1 MTTSSR
7 HISLRN
13 ISFLACLA
21 TVWSFSGSVRAS
33 GQAPQEAAAVV
44 ATPPVPATPAGI
56 KPVAPTA
63 DAVAP
68 VAAADAAQQP
78 AVAAAPSL
86 TISAPSAA
94 PGFKFKEGAKYSV
107 SGIVDGY
114 FNYDGDSPSNG
125 NTQLRNFDLR
135 ANAVSLTEAK
145 VVLAYDPAPFG
156 IRADIGLGS
165 ALETMHPAN
174 PSGTGLK
181 YVEQMFVTVK
191 PAKWKGF
198 QADFGQFVT
207 SAGAEVIES
216 ADNWNYSRSFLFSYA
231 IPYYHFGLRAS
242 MPVTSTI
249 TAGVQVVQGWNNIFD
264 NNSRK
269 TFGFTGVQAKKYY
282 TLSGNYYVGPENDN
296 SKVGYRNLIDT
307 TLLLTPTA
315 KFNAYINYDY
325 GQNRNMNAANTAT
338 ASLSRWQGIAFAA
351 HGQLTPKITGT
362 ARFEYFIDPQGF
374 ATGTAQHLNEFTVT
388 ADYLLRPGFLIRS
401 EFRQDHSDQRFFQ
414 QSHTPTNTNFQPTI
428 EVAFIAF
435 FGPKT

>member
-1 MTTSSR
+1 
-7 HISLRN
+7 
-13 ISFLACLA
+13 
-21 TVWSFSGSVRAS
+21 
-33 GQAPQEAAAVV
+33 
-44 ATPPVPATPAGI
+44 
-56 KPVAPTA
+56 
-63 DAVAP
+63 
-68 VAAADAAQQP
+68 
-78 AVAAAPSL
+78 
-86 TISAPSAA
+86 
-94 PGFKFKEGAKYSV
+94 
-107 SGIVDGY
+107 
-114 FNYDGDSPSNG
+114 
-125 NTQLRNFDLR
+125 
-135 ANAVSLTEAK
+135 
-145 VVLAYDPAPFG
+145 
-156 IRADIGLGS
+156 
-165 ALETMHPAN
+165 
-174 PSGTGLK
+174 
-181 YVEQMFVTVK
+181 
-191 PAKWKGF
+191 
-198 QADFGQFVT
+198 
-207 SAGAEVIES
+207 
-216 ADNWNYSRSFLFSYA
+216 
-231 IPYYHFGLRAS
+231 

-435 FGPKT
+435 FGPST

>member
-7 HISLRN
+7 HR
-13 ISFLACLA
+13 SFLSLSFVACLVTVLSVADTTRAAAQAASVPVAA
-21 TVWSFSGSVRAS
+21 TNA
-33 GQAPQEAAAVV
+33 EAAA
-44 ATPPVPATPAGI
+44 AASAQQL
-56 KPVAPTA
+56 
-63 DAVAP
+63 AP
-68 VAAADAAQQP
+68 VAST
-78 AVAAAPSL
+78 SL
-86 TISAPSAA
+86 TISAPAAA
-94 PGFKFKEGAKYSV
+94 PGFRFKEGAKYSV

-114 FNYDGDSPSNG
+114 FNYDGDNPSNG

-135 ANAVSLTEAK
+135 ANTVSLTEAK

-165 ALETMHPAN
+165 AFESMHPAN
-174 PSGTGLK
+174 PSGSGLK
-181 YVEQMFVTVK
+181 YVEQMFVSLK
-191 PAKWKGF
+191 PAQLKGF

-216 ADNWNYSRSFLFSYA
+216 GDNWNYSRSLLFSYA
-231 IPYYHFGLRAS
+231 IPYYHFGIRAS

-269 TFGFTGVQAKKYY
+269 TFGFTAVQAKKYY

-296 SKVGYRNLIDT
+296 SKIGYRNLIDT
-307 TLLLTPTA
+307 TLLLTPTG

-325 GQNRNMNAANTAT
+325 GQNRNVNSAGNATT
-338 ASLSRWQGIAFAA
+338 TLSSWQGIAIAG
-351 HGQLTPKITGT
+351 HTQLTSKITATG
-362 ARFEYFIDPQGF
+362 RFEYFTDPQGF

-388 ADYLLRPGFLIRS
+388 ADYLVRPGILVRS
-401 EFRQDHSDQRFFQ
+401 EFRQDHSDQKFFQ
-414 QSHTPTNTNFQPTI
+414 KSHIPSAANLQPTV
-428 EVAFIAF
+428 EVALIAF